1 MSYALVTGAAK
12 GIGKGIARELARQ
25 GFNLLLIDKDGA
37 ALAAT
42 KEELE
47 STSGSIVYTLPLD
60 LSVAGSLETIT
71 SWTSIWHN
79 ELQVVI
85 NNAGYGLNGSFEQ
98 LSLEEQLNMIDVNI
112 KAQVSLS
119 HAYIPV
125 LKKHRQ
131 SFLLNVGSTTCFQSV
146 PYLNVYAASKAF
158 VVSFTRG
165 LRFELK
171 ASSVSVSVLIPGST
185 DTDFVNRARMS
196 DEVKKTAERFNMSP
210 DLVGKIAVRGLFKG
224 KVEIIP
230 GRSNKL
236 HAFFPRFFPK
246 SFVEKIGGKIYKPA
260 VQQVNSLDPAPVNL
274 AVK

>member
-1 MSYALVTGAAK
+1 MSIALVTGAAK
-12 GIGKGIARELARQ
+12 GIGKGIAKELARLD
-25 GFNLLLIDKDGA
+25 FDLLLVDLDEASLK
-37 ALAAT
+37 AT
-42 KEELE
+42 KKEIE
-47 STSGSIVYTLPLD
+47 STSGSLVYTLPID
-60 LSVAGSLETIT
+60 LSAPGALETIT

-79 ELQVVI
+79 ELQVVV

-98 LSLEEQLNMIDVNI
+98 LELEEQLNMIDVNI

-125 LKKHRQ
+125 LKKYGH
-131 SFLLNVGSTTCFQSV
+131 SFLLNVGSTTCFQTV

-165 LRFELK
+165 LRFELRNTG
-171 ASSVSVSVLIPGST
+171 VSVSVLIPGST

-210 DLVGKIAVRGLFKG
+210 DLVGKIAVRGLFKR
-224 KVEIIP
+224 KAAIIP
-230 GRSNKL
+230 GFSNKL
-236 HAFFPRFFPK
+236 HAFFPRFFPG
-246 SFVEKIGGKIYKPA
+246 SFVEKIAGNIYKPK
-260 VQQVNSLDPAPVNL
+260 VKNEKLVNTAPVSL

>member
-12 GIGKGIARELARQ
+12 GIGKGIAKELARL
-25 GFNLLLIDKDGA
+25 GFDLLLIDWDEA

-42 KEELE
+42 KKEL
-47 STSGSIVYTLPLD
+47 GSISHVYTLPLD
-60 LSVAGSLETIT
+60 LSAPGAFETIT
-71 SWTSIWHN
+71 SWTAAWHN

-85 NNAGYGLNGSFEQ
+85 NNAGFGLNGSFEQ
-98 LSLEEQLNMIDVNI
+98 LTLSAQLNMIDVNI

-125 LKKHRQ
+125 LKKHSR
-131 SFLLNVGSTTCFQSV
+131 SFLLNVGSTTCFQTV

-165 LRFELK
+165 LRVELQNT
-171 ASSVSVSVLIPGST
+171 SISVSVLIPGST
-185 DTDFVNRARMS
+185 DTDFANRAGMS
-196 DEVKKTAERFNMSP
+196 EDVKKTAERFNMSP

-224 KVEIIP
+224 KTEIIP
-230 GRSNKL
+230 GFSNKL

-246 SFVEKIGGKIYKPA
+246 SFVEKIGAKIYKPKVLQA
-260 VQQVNSLDPAPVNL
+260 RLEDKIILTQ
-274 AVK
+274 